1 MVKIYKGEASLFDL
15 AAVGRTPGVRTA
27 VTPWQMDG
35 VGLVRYVGASA
46 PWKGLRIPGAAGKAE
61 TEIAAIVGPHGALA
75 TGIKKIASTAKKAE
89 TIVGGAA
96 LGTISGTDYKGR
108 PYTKRGLVP
117 LRALK
122 IAAAHGK
129 TVSIERTGARYT
141 DVIKPVPVPT
151 VVVPSFSPFD

>member
-35 VGLVRYVGASA
+35 VGLVRYVGASV
-46 PWKGLRIPGAAGKAE
+46 PWKGLRIPGAAEMTKADIE
-61 TEIAAIVGPHGALA
+61 AIVGKHKELA
-75 TGIKKIASTAKKAE
+75 SGIKKIASTSKA
-89 TIVGGAA
+89 VGTVHGAA

-117 LRALK
+117 LRCFE
-122 IAAAHGK
+122 IAKKHGK
-129 TVSIERTGARYT
+129 TVTVERTAARYT
-141 DVIKPVPVPT
+141 DVIKPIPTPT
-151 VVVPSFSPFD
+151 VIVPIPV